1 VTKNSTD
8 TTCGVPFRDRATTY
22 DTTSIVLIVISSAVV
37 ALRIGYKL
45 LATRSLASDDYV
57 VLLLLMISIPSI
69 AVTHY
74 GTVPNGI
81 GRDVWTLTPT
91 QITHFLYFFYVMA
104 ILYFAQVMLIKIC
117 LLLFYLRIF
126 PARPVRRLLWGTV
139 GFSVFF
145 GVFFVILAIFQCTPI
160 SFFWEQWD
168 HEHEGKCLNSNAIAW
183 ANAGI
188 SIALDIWMLA
198 IPLAQLKT
206 LNLHWKKKIGV
217 ALMFCVGTL
226 YVVPIPSC
234 FLSWLTPS
242 SVTVVSIIRLR
253 ALVTFAK
260 SNNPTWDNFPV
271 SLWSTVEI
279 SVGIMCTCMPTLRLL
294 LVRLFP
300 VLGGSSYGKS
310 NAYYHHSGTGPHPAS
325 ARGHASHSRT
335 LVSSSGR
342 SKLDG
347 GERSAGGS
355 TDSVDIDTPVP
366 AKLPGIMRQQT
377 YAVHYDDDE
386 TSLVQMRGLER
397 GREGQ
402 AA

>member
-1 VTKNSTD
+1 
-8 TTCGVPFRDRATTY
+8 VPQRDRAGAY

-37 ALRIGYKL
+37 ALRLGFKL

-57 VLLLLMISIPSI
+57 VLFLLLISIPSI

-81 GRDVWTLTPT
+81 GRDIWTLTPA

-139 GFSVFF
+139 GFSIFF
-145 GVFFVILAIFQCTPI
+145 GVFFVVLAIFQCTPI

-188 SIALDIWMLA
+188 SIALDVWMLA

-217 ALMFCVGTL
+217 GLMFCVGTL
-226 YVVPIPSC
+226 YVVPA
-234 FLSWLTPS
+234 T
-242 SVTVVSIIRLR
+242 
-253 ALVTFAK
+253 
-260 SNNPTWDNFPV
+260 
-271 SLWSTVEI
+271 
-279 SVGIMCTCMPTLRLL
+279 
-294 LVRLFP
+294 
-300 VLGGSSYGKS
+300 
-310 NAYYHHSGTGPHPAS
+310 H
-325 ARGHASHSRT
+325 
-335 LVSSSGR
+335 
-342 SKLDG
+342 
-347 GERSAGGS
+347 
-355 TDSVDIDTPVP
+355 
-366 AKLPGIMRQQT
+366 
-377 YAVHYDDDE
+377 
-386 TSLVQMRGLER
+386 
-397 GREGQ
+397 
-402 AA
+402 